1 MPTCTQPDQ
10 HFAELR
16 RTGDRTLRAAIVC
29 DYDWA
34 GQALRRAFRRRGEP
48 HDDLVQVSY
57 VGLVK
62 AVDTDPMG
70 QAHVKRWVPEIL
82 PLLEKDEDVLASDDF
97 VTHRLPL
104 ADAAEAYALLQA
116 KRDGA
121 IKRVL
126 SPEPGPAAQPDG

>member
-29 DYDWA
+29 DYDGA
-34 GQALRRAFRRRGEP
+34 GQALCWAFRRRGEP

-62 AVDTDPMG
+62 AVDTDPHG
-70 QAHVKRWVPEIL
+70 PGPREALGAGDPATAGEGRGHAGL
-82 PLLEKDEDVLASDDF
+82 DDF
-97 VTHRLPL
+97 VTHGLPL

-121 IKRVL
+121 IKLVL